1 MFQKQ
6 KEKNPDKLGFGRL
19 MLWKTSDIA
28 AAAIN
33 VIVLGYLTLYC
44 SDTLGIEVGTVGL
57 LLMVSKVFDGVTDIF
72 AGWLVDN
79 THTKIGKAR
88 PYEICIVGMML
99 CSLGLFAAS
108 PAWSNFAKC
117 AWIFVM
123 YTLVFSV
130 FSTLRNAAATPY
142 TIRAFSNNNTVI
154 TKVASFGGIIT
165 MAGSMVISMGFPIVM
180 AKIATS
186 ASGWTAAVAIFMIPL
201 TLISVI
207 RFLVFKEDPSVDA
220 GQQAQKVS
228 LKEIFTM
235 FAKNKYVWMY
245 AIIMLCYNIT
255 TSLGVATYYFKWV
268 IGSMELMAVVSMT
281 SIILLPLMLL
291 FPLIMKKFGS
301 MGNMI
306 AMFCVIGIAG
316 YLIVFFSG
324 SNLVGVLAGG
334 MLGSFATLPLAYYGV
349 LFIMK
354 CCTYNEMQGLPRMDG
369 SANILSNFASKI
381 GAAAGSAITGLLLGL
396 AGYISGENV
405 TAQPDSA
412 IFMIRFVYALLP
424 AICLV
429 IIGLCAKSFSK
440 LEKEAPEWEA
450 KKKLEAEAQAAQK

>member
-1 MFQKQ
+1 
-6 KEKNPDKLGFGRL
+6 
-19 MLWKTSDIA
+19 
-28 AAAIN
+28 
-33 VIVLGYLTLYC
+33 
-44 SDTLGIEVGTVGL
+44 
-57 LLMVSKVFDGVTDIF
+57 
-72 AGWLVDN
+72 
-79 THTKIGKAR
+79 
-88 PYEICIVGMML
+88 
-99 CSLGLFAAS
+99 
-108 PAWSNFAKC
+108 
-117 AWIFVM
+117 
-123 YTLVFSV
+123 
-130 FSTLRNAAATPY
+130 
-142 TIRAFSNNNTVI
+142 
-154 TKVASFGGIIT
+154 
-165 MAGSMVISMGFPIVM
+165 
-180 AKIATS
+180 
-186 ASGWTAAVAIFMIPL
+186 
-201 TLISVI
+201 
-207 RFLVFKEDPSVDA
+207 
-220 GQQAQKVS
+220 
-228 LKEIFTM
+228 M

-306 AMFCVIGIAG
+306 AMFCAIGIAG